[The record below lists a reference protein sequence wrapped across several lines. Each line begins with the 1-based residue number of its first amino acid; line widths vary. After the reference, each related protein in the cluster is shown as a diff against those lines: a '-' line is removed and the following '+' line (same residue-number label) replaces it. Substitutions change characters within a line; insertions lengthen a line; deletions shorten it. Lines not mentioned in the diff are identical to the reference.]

1 MTGKTVF
8 RFNTGG
14 PAVIMTQPYEG
25 DQNIDEQQRF
35 VFTLDGDPDEASLS
49 KSVYCS
55 IEGIKERVGIRIIT
69 GDEKTNLL
77 KAIHQEK
84 DKRPIVVFDCRRQFP
99 PESRIDVIWG
109 KGVKSKSGVATT
121 KDQKLPF
128 KTQSPFSA
136 TFRCLREDPK
146 AQCMPLSRMS
156 LDFTAPVS
164 WNLAKEITLKN
175 EKGQQWKPQKEDHF
189 EATVQRVSFEGPFPE
204 KSSFT
209 ITIPKGLKDEAGR
222 RLVNENKFPLRVK
235 THGYPPLA
243 KFSGHFGI
251 IEQTNEASL
260 PVTVRNIEETI
271 KAWAISPQTPD
282 KGKQQHAG
290 PDKEKSP
297 NLVQEVKGKIKRLGT
312 DSEEAIIELGET
324 PTFNRQEGICPQGH
338 RTGKRIHHTQ
348 ARAFERIR
356 GSRHSSQGYRLLRC

>member
-1 MTGKTVF
+1 MFKRLFPWPLYLALCFVISFPIFTEAATVEFFSPQGTSKKVRQVKARFSDQMVAFGDPRLSDPFTIECSEKGSGRWMDGKNWFYDFDKDLPSGVSCTFTIKRGIKTFSGKSMTGKAVF

-25 DQNIDEQQRF
+25 DENIDEQQRF

-69 GDEKTNLL
+69 GEEKTNLL
-77 KAIHQEK
+77 KAIHHDK
-84 DKRPIVVFDCRRQFP
+84 DKRPIIVFDCMRQFP
-99 PESRIDVIWG
+99 PESRVDIIWG
-109 KGVKSKSGVATT
+109 KGVKSKSGIATT

-146 AQCMPLSRMS
+146 AQCMPLSRMN

-164 WNLAKEITLKN
+164 WNLAREIGLKN

-204 KSSFT
+204 KSCFT

-222 RLVNENKFPLRVK
+222 RLVN
-235 THGYPPLA
+235 
-243 KFSGHFGI
+243 
-251 IEQTNEASL
+251 
-260 PVTVRNIEETI
+260 
-271 KAWAISPQTPD
+271 
-282 KGKQQHAG
+282 
-290 PDKEKSP
+290 
-297 NLVQEVKGKIKRLGT
+297 
-312 DSEEAIIELGET
+312 
-324 PTFNRQEGICPQGH
+324 
-338 RTGKRIHHTQ
+338 
-348 ARAFERIR
+348 
-356 GSRHSSQGYRLLRC
+356 